1 MASHACPGDIY
12 ESEVS
17 KKGLGP
23 EREVGRRRN
32 ARNVSLRKERAPVFR
47 ATHSLPH
54 YKGHIAWVWEA
65 EDGVEG
71 RSQAKLLLFLLS
83 LLGLLPLSCTCR
95 AADVSQGW
103 GFLPQTLVT
112 EQLILSW

>member
-1 MASHACPGDIY
+1 MPWGIY

-32 ARNVSLRKERAPVFR
+32 TRNVSLRKERAPVFR

-54 YKGHIAWVWEA
+54 YKGHIAWVWEV

-71 RSQAKLLLFLLS
+71 RSQAKLLLFLIS
-83 LLGLLPLSCTCR
+83 CPFLLGPLSLSCTCW

-112 EQLILSW
+112 ERFILSW